1 MKKLSFLLSVIAVIA
16 VIVSSCTKTK
26 TPEELLAAKILAIQ
40 KNEATQLALDIE
52 KIKKYITDNKLT
64 ATATPEG
71 IYYVTEEAGLGV
83 DYPTL
88 ISSVSARYKGYLLD
102 GKSFDDSKGAA
113 IAFNLQQVIT
123 GWTIGMQKFK
133 RRSKGKLLIPSP
145 YAYGVNPPSTS
156 IPVSSVLIFDIEL
169 VDFN

>member
-1 MKKLSFLLSVIAVIA
+1 MKKLSILVSLIAVMAVIA
-16 VIVSSCTKTK
+16 ISCKKTK
-26 TPEELLAAKILAIQ
+26 TPEELLNEKVQAILTNNAA
-40 KNEATQLALDIE
+40 QLATDIE

-64 ATATPEG
+64 ASATPEG

-88 ISSVSARYKGYLLD
+88 ISSVSSRYKGYLLD
-102 GKSFDDSKGAA
+102 GKVFDQSATA
-113 IAFNLQQVIT
+113 ITFNLQQVIT

-145 YAYGVNPPSTS
+145 FAYGANPPSSS
-156 IPVSSVLIFDIEL
+156 IPANSVLIFDIEL

>member
-1 MKKLSFLLSVIAVIA
+1 MKKRSFLVSLIAVIA
-16 VIVSSCTKTK
+16 IFTIACKKTK
-26 TPEELLAAKILAIQ
+26 TPEELL
-40 KNEATQLALDIE
+40 NERVQAVLKDNAVQLAADIE

-64 ATATPEG
+64 ASSTPEG
-71 IYYVTEEAGLGV
+71 IYYVIEEAGLGV

-88 ISSVSARYKGYLLD
+88 ISNVSARYKGYLLD
-102 GKSFDDSKGAA
+102 GKVFDQAVNA
-113 IAFNLQQVIT
+113 IPFNLQQVIT

-145 YAYGVNPPSTS
+145 FAYGANPPSS
-156 IPVSSVLIFDIEL
+156 AIPVNSVLIFDIEL

>member
-1 MKKLSFLLSVIAVIA
+1 MKKRSILVSLIAVMAVIA
-16 VIVSSCTKTK
+16 ISCKKTK
-26 TPEELLAAKILAIQ
+26 TPEELLNEKVQAILTNNAA
-40 KNEATQLALDIE
+40 QLATDNE

-64 ATATPEG
+64 ASATPEG

-88 ISSVSARYKGYLLD
+88 ISNVSSRYKGYLLD
-102 GKSFDDSKGAA
+102 GKVFDQSATA
-113 IAFNLQQVIT
+113 ITFNLQQVIT

-145 YAYGVNPPSTS
+145 FAYGANPPSAS
-156 IPVSSVLIFDIEL
+156 IPPNAVLIFDIEL